1 MGSLINGNIL
11 KPISDLGIALLDK
24 IEKATGWIFS
34 TTTAKKEGYKNIIE
48 EISKRDDINP
58 FDRVAL
64 ISNFNKI
71 KKEYKNKAEII
82 DKSIHLLDKGATPEK
97 IDNDWLLKFFDL
109 CKNVSNEDL
118 QYVWAK
124 ILANECNL
132 NSKSSFKLLETIS
145 DISSN
150 EINLIRKILKECNY
164 GMKNFEAIGIVFL
177 ENKYLKDVNIK
188 YEDII
193 RLEDV
198 GIMKRE
204 LITLQDE
211 ILFDLD
217 NKLVKFIKRKE
228 AKGLLNLTHYAN
240 FYRFTHIGMEIIN
253 LIETTDMGN
262 QFIKLEKALNSEY
275 SMVIENK

>member
-1 MGSLINGNIL
+1 MI
-11 KPISDLGIALLDK
+11 
-24 IEKATGWIFS
+24 
-34 TTTAKKEGYKNIIE
+34 
-48 EISKRDDINP
+48 
-58 FDRVAL
+58 
-64 ISNFNKI
+64 
-71 KKEYKNKAEII
+71 
-82 DKSIHLLDKGATPEK
+82 LDKGATPGK

-132 NSKSSFKLLETIS
+132 NSKSSFKLLEAIS

-150 EINLIRKILKECNY
+150 EINLIRTILKECNY
-164 GMKNFEAIGIVFL
+164 VVKNFEAIGIVFL
-177 ENKYLKDVNIK
+177 ENKYLEDANVK

-211 ILFDLD
+211 ILFDLE
-217 NKLVKFIKRKE
+217 NKLVKFIKKKE
-228 AKGLLNLTHYAN
+228 TKGLLNLTHYAN

-253 LIETTDMGN
+253 LIENTYMGN
-262 QFIKLEKALNSEY
+262 QFIKLGKALNSEY
-275 SMVIENK
+275 TMIIENK